1 MDSNAFTVSYVS
13 QKGEAVFCTVS
24 GHGALDHAKAD
35 ARAFRDA
42 GCTDVR
48 ITAGDSRGMEWMRRG
63 GKLHYAVHREDGETA
78 RGWYVGTGR

>member
-1 MDSNAFTVSYVS
+1 MDSNAFTVSYTS

-63 GKLHYAVHREDGETA
+63 GRLHYAVHREDGETA
-78 RGWYVGTGR
+78 RGWHVGTGR